1 MTQELGLCEKRANP
15 ISRGWR
21 NARDPTPGRPEFI
34 FPFFSVRE
42 KYCLLC
48 VGVFLE
54 YKWVV
59 LTVTTVGIFMATLDS
74 SIVVVGLPQVVAD
87 LKTNLVV
94 GVWIITIYRLMITVL
109 LVGIGRWADMHGRVR
124 LYNMGFAVFTIGSLL
139 SGLSP
144 TAEALPAFRLV
155 QGIGAALLF
164 VNSVAIVT
172 DAFSGKDL
180 GKGIGINQV
189 AINAGTI
196 TGYTLSGVLIQLF
209 TWRSIFLVNVPIGIF
224 GTYWSR
230 KRLNEIHHPARGE
243 RFDLAGAVTF
253 SVSITLLLLG
263 LTLGSITDPLSLSLT
278 GLSFLLMIIFVLAE
292 RRASFPVLDLS
303 LFRNRLFTAGNIA
316 NLLSGLAF
324 AALAFIMT
332 LYFQLV
338 RGYDPLHAGIYLI
351 PLDATLILIGPIS
364 GSLSDRWGARGL
376 STLGLVTASAGFF
389 YLSSFTTTTDYLQIA
404 LGLVLVG
411 FGIGLFRSPNA
422 SSVMG
427 SVQGAK
433 RGIASGVRAT
443 IINTSIVASIPL
455 VLAVM
460 TTDIPYYRLIN
471 IIGNGSALSNSQI
484 TTTDLAPFQMGLQHS
499 LMIFSILILASVV
512 FSLLRGPRQNSDI
525 TSASKENSPAT
536 EMRR

>member
-1 MTQELGLCEKRANP
+1 M
-15 ISRGWR
+15 
-21 NARDPTPGRPEFI
+21 
-34 FPFFSVRE
+34 
-42 KYCLLC
+42 
-48 VGVFLE
+48 E

-74 SIVVVGLPQVVAD
+74 SIIVVGLPQVVGS
-87 LKTNLVV
+87 LHTNLVE
-94 GVWIITIYRLMITVL
+94 GVWFITIYRLMITVL
-109 LVGIGRWADMHGRVR
+109 LVGIGRMADLYGRVR
-124 LYNMGFAVFTIGSLL
+124 LYNWGFAIFSLGSLL
-139 SGLSP
+139 SGLSI
-144 TAEALPAFRLV
+144 TAEMLLAFRLV
-155 QGIGAALLF
+155 QGVGAAFLF

-172 DAFSGKDL
+172 DAFAGSEL

-230 KRLNEIHHPARGE
+230 KRLKEISHPARGE
-243 RFDLAGAVTF
+243 RFDLRGAVTF
-253 SVSITLLLLG
+253 SASITLLLLG
-263 LTLGSITDPLSLSLT
+263 LTLGSIADPLSLSLIA
-278 GLSFLLMIIFVLAE
+278 LSILLMFLFALAE

-303 LFRNRLFTAGNIA
+303 LFRIRLFTAGNIA

-338 RGYDPLHAGIYLI
+338 RGYDPLHAGLFLI
-351 PLDATLILIGPIS
+351 PLDATLIFIGPIS

-376 STLGLVTASAGFF
+376 STVGLIVAAAGFF
-389 YLSSFTTTTDYLQIA
+389 YLSGFTTDSSYPQIA

-427 SVQGAK
+427 SVPSAK
-433 RGIASGVRAT
+433 RGISSGVRST

-455 VLAVM
+455 VLSAM
-460 TTDIPYYRLIN
+460 TADIPYKVLIN
-471 IIGNGSALSNSQI
+471 IIGNVTTISTGQI
-484 TTTDLAPFQMGLQHS
+484 AGVYATPFLTGLQHA
-499 LMIFSILILASVV
+499 LAIFSVLILVSAI
-512 FSLLRGPRQNSDI
+512 FSLLRGSR
-525 TSASKENSPAT
+525 AEL
-536 EMRR
+536 

>member
-1 MTQELGLCEKRANP
+1 
-15 ISRGWR
+15 
-21 NARDPTPGRPEFI
+21 
-34 FPFFSVRE
+34 
-42 KYCLLC
+42 
-48 VGVFLE
+48 LE

-74 SIVVVGLPQVVAD
+74 SIIVVGLPQVVSS
-87 LKTNLVV
+87 LQTNLVE
-94 GVWIITIYRLMITVL
+94 GVWFITIYRLMITVL
-109 LVGIGRWADMHGRVR
+109 LVGIGRMADLYGRVR
-124 LYNMGFAVFTIGSLL
+124 LYNLGFAIFSLGSLL
-139 SGLSP
+139 SGLSI
-144 TAEALPAFRLV
+144 TAEMLLIFRLV
-155 QGIGAALLF
+155 QGVGAAFLF

-172 DAFSGKDL
+172 DAFAGSEL

-263 LTLGSITDPLSLSLT
+263 LTLGSITDPLSLSLM

-525 TSASKENSPAT
+525 TSASKENSPAM